1 VWSDETETSALFR
14 PSRVAE
20 PSLSDDACAAAR
32 ARFAAAVEGCAGWVP
47 ELSAISF

>member
-1 VWSDETETSALFR
+1 LG
-14 PSRVAE
+14 
-20 PSLSDDACAAAR
+20 DDARLAAR

>member
-1 VWSDETETSALFR
+1 
-14 PSRVAE
+14 VAE
-20 PSLSDDACAAAR
+20 PSRGDDARLAAR